1 MSMTVWLVGKNAKM
15 QFAFKLNEDWKWEG
29 HFSTIFL
36 FIGSTQ
42 MVEVLPDY
50 MKKLA
55 KICM

>member
-1 MSMTVWLVGKNAKM
+1 MTVWLAGKNAKM